1 MRTRRARGASRE
13 SARAGVLFVAVWMS
27 ISMAVIMFNKWILA
41 YSGFGY
47 PVALTMWHM
56 VFCTALVTVL
66 VRVFKVTNR
75 LKMSRR
81 EYARK
86 VMPIGFFYAASLWLS
101 NSAYLHLSVSF
112 IQMTKALMPG
122 LVYIVG
128 VFFRMEKLTARTS
141 LNMVVIAIGVAI
153 AAYGELNF
161 DLRSASRNS
170 SAPSCSRR
178 CV

>member
-1 MRTRRARGASRE
+1 MEARE
-13 SARAGVLFVAVWMS
+13 SARPLRRPLSRISIGFGSEAWDEEEEEENIHMPSKSVLADPPGLRRQGEEASGPTVRDADEKSERSIARECARAYFFVAVWMS

-101 NSAYLHLSVSF
+101 NSA
-112 IQMTKALMPG
+112 
-122 LVYIVG
+122 
-128 VFFRMEKLTARTS
+128 
-141 LNMVVIAIGVAI
+141 
-153 AAYGELNF
+153 
-161 DLRSASRNS
+161 
-170 SAPSCSRR
+170 
-178 CV
+178 